1 MKDMKGKVAC
11 VTGGAR
17 GVGAACGRALA
28 ERGAKV
34 ILADLDIDAAVG
46 TARGFAQIELDAV
59 GIQMDVTD
67 RAACQRVSA
76 VVRTKY
82 GPISILVNN
91 AGIAEY
97 SDLND
102 PKSAQQW
109 DLSIAV
115 NLTGVFNVTSAFLD
129 HLKATRGVVV
139 NMSSILAF
147 TSGFAQVGYTASK
160 GGVRSLTKVMCRQLA
175 PFGLRI
181 NAVAPGYIDTGIGRR
196 GDPIMEEWLRF
207 HCPMQRHGRPEEV
220 AAVVA
225 FLCSDEAS
233 FVNGATFPVDGG
245 YLSI

>member
-46 TARGFAQIELDAV
+46 TARGLAQIELDAV

-109 DLSIAV
+109 D
-115 NLTGVFNVTSAFLD
+115 
-129 HLKATRGVVV
+129 
-139 NMSSILAF
+139 
-147 TSGFAQVGYTASK
+147 
-160 GGVRSLTKVMCRQLA
+160 
-175 PFGLRI
+175 
-181 NAVAPGYIDTGIGRR
+181 
-196 GDPIMEEWLRF
+196 
-207 HCPMQRHGRPEEV
+207 
-220 AAVVA
+220 
-225 FLCSDEAS
+225 
-233 FVNGATFPVDGG
+233 
-245 YLSI
+245 